1 MAEAQ
6 FSYTGDTYLF
16 ADGIREELS
25 NLITDISPEET
36 PFVSNIGRGSVSNTH
51 YEWLT
56 DALGAAST
64 TNAVIEGADLDGGA
78 AERVYTD
85 ATARVRLGNYTQIS
99 RKTVSISGS
108 QRAVNNAGVS
118 DELAYQV
125 AKMGKELKRDME
137 SILTSEQPAS
147 AGGAP
152 ATARKT
158 AGFEAFIYTNVNM
171 SATGSSDPT
180 LSGTTNGYPN
190 AGPVNGTQ
198 RSFTDVILKDVIQQI
213 WTSGGT
219 PKIVLLGPVNKAR
232 ASGFTGIAD
241 IRKDAPGAKPATVI
255 GAVDVYVSDF
265 GNVTFVPSRFSR
277 ERSALFVDPE
287 YASVEYLRP
296 FQLEDMAKTGDAEKR
311 MLVVEYGLKL
321 STEKAHGIARD
332 LTTT

>member
-6 FSYTGDTYLF
+6 FSYTSDTYLH
-16 ADGIREELS
+16 ADSIRESLAS
-25 NLITDISPEET
+25 MIYDISPEET
-36 PFVSNIGRGSVSNTH
+36 PFMSNIGKGSVDNT
-51 YEWLT
+51 YFEWLT
-56 DALGAAST
+56 DALGSAST

-99 RKTVSISGS
+99 RKTVAVSGTH
-108 QRAVNNAGVS
+108 RAVNNVAG

-125 AKMGKELKRDME
+125 AKLSKELKRDME

-147 AGGAP
+147 AGAAP

-158 AGFEAFIYTNVNM
+158 AGFEAFITTNVNK
-171 SATGSSDPT
+171 SSTGSSDPT

-198 RSFTDVILKDVIQQI
+198 RAFTDTILKDVIAKV
-213 WTSGGT
+213 WASGGT
-219 PKIVLLGPVNKAR
+219 PKMVLMGPVNKQK
-232 ASGFTGIAD
+232 ASAFTGIAD
-241 IRKDAPGAKPATVI
+241 IRKEAPGAKPATIV
-255 GAVDVYVSDF
+255 GAADVYVSDF

-287 YASVEYLRP
+287 YAEVVFLRP
-296 FQLEDMAKTGDAEKR
+296 FELVEMAKTGDADKR

-321 STEKAHGIARD
+321 GTEKAHGIARD

>member
-6 FSYTGDTYLF
+6 FSYTSDTYLH
-16 ADGIREELS
+16 ADSIRESLS
-25 NLITDISPEET
+25 SVITDISPEET
-36 PFVSNIGRGSVSNTH
+36 PFMSNIGRGTADGT
-51 YEWLT
+51 YIEWLT
-56 DALGAAST
+56 DALGSAST
-64 TNAVIEGADLDGGA
+64 TNAAIEGADLDGAA

-99 RKTVSISGS
+99 RKTVAVSGTH
-108 QRAVNNAGVS
+108 RATNNVAG
-118 DELAYQV
+118 DELSYQV
-125 AKMGKELKRDME
+125 AKIGRELKRDME
-137 SILTSEQPAS
+137 SILTSEQPAA
-147 AGGAP
+147 AGAAP

-158 AGFEAFIYTNVNM
+158 AGFEAFIYTNTNI
-171 SATGSSDPT
+171 SATSSVDPT

-198 RSFTDVILKDVIQQI
+198 RAFTDVILKDVIQQI

-241 IRKDAPGAKPATVI
+241 IRKEAPGAKPATVI

-277 ERSALFVDPE
+277 ERSALFVDPD
-287 YASVEYLRP
+287 YAEVAFLRP
-296 FQLEDMAKTGDAEKR
+296 FALEEMAKTGDAEKR
-311 MLVVEYGLKL
+311 MLVVEYALKL

-332 LTTT
+332 LTVS

>member
-36 PFVSNIGRGSVSNTH
+36 PFMSNIGRGSVSNTH

-99 RKTVSISGS
+99 RKTVAISGS

-158 AGFEAFIYTNVNM
+158 AGFEAFIYTNVDM

-198 RSFTDVILKDVIQQI
+198 RAFTDTILKNVIQQI

-232 ASGFTGIAD
+232 ASTFTGIAD
-241 IRKDAPGAKPATVI
+241 IRKEAPGAKPATVI